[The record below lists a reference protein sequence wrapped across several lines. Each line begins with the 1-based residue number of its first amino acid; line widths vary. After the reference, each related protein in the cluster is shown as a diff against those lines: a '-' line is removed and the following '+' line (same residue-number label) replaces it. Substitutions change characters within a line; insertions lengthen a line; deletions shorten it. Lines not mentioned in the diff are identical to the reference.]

1 MYNQTVLSFIN
12 KSQKQHF
19 IQQMQNNNPTPQKQ
33 HFIQQMQNN
42 NPTLRIKTT
51 TAIYTAISY
60 VKCIQQ

>member
-12 KSQKQHF
+12 KS
-19 IQQMQNNNPTPQKQ
+19 QKQ

-60 VKCIQQ
+60 VKCIQLFTVLTLSIQ